1 MSYCIHEILNTRF
14 PKLKSELRVQYA
26 IDLLE
31 SNSKEVLTIE
41 AIGEKSGFK
50 TRSNFY
56 TTFKDLTGVTP
67 SEYIENQKKKGV
79 HFDQ

>member
-1 MSYCIHEILNTRF
+1 
-14 PKLKSELRVQYA
+14 
-26 IDLLE
+26 LE

-79 HFDQ
+79 HFAQ